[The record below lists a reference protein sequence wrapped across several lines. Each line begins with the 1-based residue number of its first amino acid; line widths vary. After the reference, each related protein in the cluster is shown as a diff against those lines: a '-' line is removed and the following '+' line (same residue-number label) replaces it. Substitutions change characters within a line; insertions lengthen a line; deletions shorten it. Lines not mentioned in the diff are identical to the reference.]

1 MMLLGQKM
9 APLSMLR
16 ITFIVSLAAFLA
28 GCSVRYG
35 PRIPGFQPGYVDQRL
50 GEQVY
55 QVRIGEAWSKDW
67 PDLEK
72 FAMYRA
78 AELTK
83 LSGSR
88 YFLVM
93 NATTSI
99 SSYQITSPA
108 TATTRGTVNR
118 YGDTAY
124 FNAVTT
130 ITPSSTTS
138 IQGGWYT
145 LDFRVLKDAELTG
158 YSHVVDADQVMR
170 DLEYFIAS
178 RR

>member
-1 MMLLGQKM
+1 
-9 APLSMLR
+9 MLR
-16 ITFIVSLAAFLA
+16 IILAVSVAAILA

-50 GEQVY
+50 GELTY

-83 LSGSR
+83 LSGNR
-88 YFLVM
+88 YFVVI

-99 SSYQITSPA
+99 SSYQIASPA

-130 ITPSSTTS
+130 VSPSSTTS

-145 LDFRVLKDAELTG
+145 LDFRVLKDTELSG
-158 YSHVVDADQVMR
+158 YSRVVDADQVMR

>member
-1 MMLLGQKM
+1 MTNQ
-9 APLSMLR
+9 MLR
-16 ITFIVSLAAFLA
+16 AVFAFALSVSLV

-50 GEQVY
+50 GEQTY

-78 AELTK
+78 ADITK
-83 LSGSR
+83 QSGRR
-88 YFLVM
+88 YFVVTS
-93 NATTSI
+93 ASTSI
-99 SSYQITSPA
+99 SSYQIVTPA
-108 TATTRGTVNR
+108 TATTSGTVNR

-130 ITPSSTTS
+130 VTPSSS
-138 IQGGWYT
+138 ANIQGGWYT
-145 LDFRVLKDAELTG
+145 LDFRVLNDDELSA
-158 YSHVVDADQVMR
+158 YPRVVDADRVMR
-170 DLEYFIAS
+170 ELRYFIDG

>member
-1 MMLLGQKM
+1 MLHRLIF
-9 APLSMLR
+9 R
-16 ITFIVSLAAFLA
+16 IALIVSLAAFVA

-83 LSGSR
+83 LSGCR
-88 YFLVM
+88 YFLTIDQRGFLAFFNCSLYLMDRSLEVCFGKR
-93 NATTSI
+93 NFCATNTK
-99 SSYQITSPA
+99 TKCVG
-108 TATTRGTVNR
+108 R
-118 YGDTAY
+118 
-124 FNAVTT
+124 
-130 ITPSSTTS
+130 
-138 IQGGWYT
+138 
-145 LDFRVLKDAELTG
+145 
-158 YSHVVDADQVMR
+158 
-170 DLEYFIAS
+170 
-178 RR
+178 

>member
-1 MMLLGQKM
+1 M
-9 APLSMLR
+9 SR
-16 ITFIVSLAAFLA
+16 IILIVSLAAALV

-99 SSYQITSPA
+99 SSYQITSPG
-108 TATTRGTVNR
+108 TATTRGTINR

-124 FNAVTT
+124 YNAVTT
-130 ITPSSTTS
+130 VTPSSTTS

-145 LDFRVLKDAELTG
+145 LDFRILRDSELSS
-158 YSHVVDADQVMR
+158 YSRVVDADQVMR
-170 DLEYFIAS
+170 DLEYFIEG